1 MRRNGKSQSRN
12 GRHADEVSIFW
23 NNQLPMKKMY
33 VYIMSNYTR
42 TTFYVGVTNNLER
55 RVTEHKRLKG
65 SVFTSKY
72 KLIDLVYYE
81 EIFGTIEAITREKQ
95 IKNRP
100 RQWKLDLIKQ
110 LNPEMPDLA
119 KQWGSKDA
127 DLGQH
132 DGGIRLRLFS
142 EELK

>member
-1 MRRNGKSQSRN
+1 
-12 GRHADEVSIFW
+12 
-23 NNQLPMKKMY
+23 MY

-55 RVTEHKRLKG
+55 RVAEHKSLKG

-81 EIFGTIEAITREKQ
+81 EIFGATKAIEREKQ

-100 RQWKLDLIKQ
+100 RQWKLNVIKEK
-110 LNPEMPDLA
+110 NPEMLDLA
-119 KQWGSKDA
+119 KHWGSKDA

-132 DGGIRLRLFS
+132 DGRVRLRLFS
-142 EELK
+142 EEL